1 MNNPIIISDS
11 EWQEIV
17 ENEDIRA
24 TWALDDELSEYNA
37 MTAHEFKEEVY
48 GCKFNYVNEGPGYDG
63 DVFCLY
69 GDPLDN
75 AITLIRDVN
84 NKLKLLI

>member
-11 EWQEIV
+11 EWQEII

-37 MTAHEFKEEVY
+37 MTAQEFKEEVY
-48 GCKFNYVNEGPGYDG
+48 GCKFNYINDGPGYSG

-69 GDPLDN
+69 GDNLDTPM
-75 AITLIRDVN
+75 TLIRGLDG
-84 NKLKLLI
+84 KIKTLI